1 MEIKDLVGLSKPLER
16 LIDVISKG
24 IGAVSAPYLIRKNAD
39 AKAYEIETISNAL
52 KQANAD
58 LQIPVIYKDG
68 AIETWITTEDR
79 SLKLEVGPLEERA
92 DTRID
97 YQERRRQANIE
108 DVTAIAA
115 GELAG
120 ETEVPPNPPD
130 DDWISRFFSAAQDV
144 SAEDVQVLW
153 GRILAGEIKRPGSYS
168 LRTLDFLR
176 NLSKAEA
183 EVLERVGKLAIFAAN
198 SYLVPIF
205 DKDAL
210 ESRWKVRKSDQILLA
225 ELGIIFPNDLALQSF
240 SHPDMNEFA
249 MLGQDDIVLVK
260 RGQIES
266 GLALPAWKF
275 TGIGADLISLI
286 DRPTDEGYFEWLG
299 KWYSEKKG
307 EVFLAKITG
316 RDDSGTSYNVTRKLS
331 AEQVED
337 AKPDNVPS

>member
-24 IGAVSAPYLIRKNAD
+24 IGAVSAPYLVRKNAD

-52 KQANAD
+52 KQVNAD
-58 LQIPVIYKDG
+58 LQIPVVYKDG
-68 AIETWITTEDR
+68 AIETWITTDDR
-79 SLKLEVGPLEERA
+79 SLMLEVGPLEERA
-92 DTRID
+92 EMRID

-108 DVTAIAA
+108 NVTAIAA
-115 GELAG
+115 GELTG
-120 ETEVPPNPPD
+120 ETEVPSESPD

-153 GRILAGEIKRPGSYS
+153 GRILAGEIKKPGSYS

-183 EVLERVGKLAIFAAN
+183 EILEKVGKLTVFAAN

-205 DKDAL
+205 DMDAL
-210 ESRWKVRKSDQILLA
+210 ESGWNVKKTDQILLA

-240 SHPDMNEFA
+240 SRVELTEIA
-249 MLGQDDIVLVK
+249 LIGQDDIVLVK

-266 GLALPAWKF
+266 ELAMPAWKF
-275 TGIGADLISLI
+275 TGIGTDLISLI
-286 DRPTDEGYFEWLG
+286 DRPTDESYFEWIG
-299 KWYSEKKG
+299 KWYRKKKG
-307 EVFLAKITG
+307 EVYLAKITG
-316 RDDSGTSYNVTRKLS
+316 RDDSGTSYNITRKLS

-337 AKPDNVPS
+337 TKPDNVPS